1 MRKIDESRAANY
13 IRKHSNYK
21 KWLAFVLC
29 LSLLTG
35 TITLYILNKPATAM
49 TEEGAESVGL
59 ILETADAEEEAEL
72 IQQTIEN
79 KEAFVGYLRGGA
91 WHIPRPYGFAKTGRY
106 IRYMDMCADRGKE
119 QQ

>member
-35 TITLYILNKPATAM
+35 TITLYIMNKPELAK
-49 TEEGAESVGL
+49 
-59 ILETADAEEEAEL
+59 EL
-72 IQQTIEN
+72 ID
-79 KEAFVGYLRGGA
+79 ALR
-91 WHIPRPYGFAKTGRY
+91 
-106 IRYMDMCADRGKE
+106 
-119 QQ
+119 

>member
-35 TITLYILNKPATAM
+35 TVTLYMLNKPATAM
-49 TEEGAESVGL
+49 TEEGAESLGVV
-59 ILETADAEEEAEL
+59 LETASDAEEAEL
-72 IQQTIEN
+72 IEETMEN
-79 KEAFVGYLRGGA
+79 KNAAEVGELLQRLKEGRTFRGGQ
-91 WHIPRPYGFAKTGRY
+91 KTY
-106 IRYMDMCADRGKE
+106 LKE
-119 QQ
+119 YYSRWKEKTWK